1 MHVIWLGLLAGTLRA
16 PPTKPSISFHHL
28 VSDKKIK
35 CLLSSRLKT
44 CKNDK
49 NIEKIA
55 VSRFKIVQNNPT
67 LANMKFNDLN
77 AMFHNSVLHTLIQ

>member
-1 MHVIWLGLLAGTLRA
+1 MLHGWAWLPGRYA
-16 PPTKPSISFHHL
+16 PPQPSLAYPLIVWSETG
-28 VSDKKIK
+28 
-35 CLLSSRLKT
+35 LSSGLKM

-55 VSRFKIVQNNPT
+55 VSRFKNVQNHPT

-77 AMFHNSVLHTLIQ
+77 AMFCNSVLHTLIQ

>member
-1 MHVIWLGLLAGTLRA
+1 MARLGCPQPSLAYPFIILSQT
-16 PPTKPSISFHHL
+16 
-28 VSDKKIK
+28 KKIK
-35 CLLSSRLKT
+35 HVLSSRLKT

-55 VSRFKIVQNNPT
+55 VSRFKIVQNDPT

-77 AMFHNSVLHTLIQ
+77 AMFRNSVLQTLIQ

>member
-1 MHVIWLGLLAGTLRA
+1 MHITWLGLVAGTLRA

-35 CLLSSRLKT
+35 YVLSSRLTT
-44 CKNDK
+44 CKSDK
-49 NIEKIA
+49 IIEKIA

-67 LANMKFNDLN
+67 LANMKFNHLN
-77 AMFHNSVLHTLIQ
+77 AMLHISVLHNLIQ

>member
-1 MHVIWLGLLAGTLRA
+1 MHVTWLGLVAGTLRA

-35 CLLSSRLKT
+35 YVLSSRLKT
-44 CKNDK
+44 YKKDQ
-49 NIEKIA
+49 NIEKIV
-55 VSRFKIVQNNPT
+55 VSWFKIVQNNPT

-77 AMFHNSVLHTLIQ
+77 AMFRNFVLQTLIQ

>member
-1 MHVIWLGLLAGTLRA
+1 M
-16 PPTKPSISFHHL
+16 PKM
-28 VSDKKIK
+28 
-35 CLLSSRLKT
+35 

-77 AMFHNSVLHTLIQ
+77 AMFRNSVLHTLIQ